1 MLLQLFPQKATNNT
15 CTSAEV
21 KNHGKAKKDGKYIN
35 IFMIR
40 ELAERLG
47 AYSLE
52 TGIPKTFLIEKAV
65 KKYLDEKEKQGDE

>member
-1 MLLQLFPQKATNNT
+1 MAKPKKTVNT
-15 CTSAEV
+15 ST
-21 KNHGKAKKDGKYIN
+21 
-35 IFMIR
+35 F
-40 ELAERLG
+40 L